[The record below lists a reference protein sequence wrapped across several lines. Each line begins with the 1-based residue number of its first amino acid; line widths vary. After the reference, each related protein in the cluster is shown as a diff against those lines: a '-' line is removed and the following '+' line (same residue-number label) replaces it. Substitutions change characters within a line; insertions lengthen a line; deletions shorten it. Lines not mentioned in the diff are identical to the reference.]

1 MKLGSTLYLLK
12 NNLSNY
18 LNQHIY
24 IDIVGEDESGVEETH
39 RLRSLSEQM
48 NSNIDNLYQIQQELI
63 TYFNTDLSSIS
74 LIYKKLDEI
83 DSLIWS
89 KKMHFN
95 DEKAIFDQ
103 GSSDDYSN
111 KLNNM
116 IEKTLIPKLESL
128 ITLNQNILRIKNKS
142 TKR

>member
-63 TYFNTDLSSIS
+63 TYFNTNLSSIS

-83 DSLIWS
+83 DSLI
-89 KKMHFN
+89 
-95 DEKAIFDQ
+95 
-103 GSSDDYSN
+103 
-111 KLNNM
+111 
-116 IEKTLIPKLESL
+116 
-128 ITLNQNILRIKNKS
+128 
-142 TKR
+142 

>member
-1 MKLGSTLYLLK
+1 
-12 NNLSNY
+12 
-18 LNQHIY
+18 
-24 IDIVGEDESGVEETH
+24 
-39 RLRSLSEQM
+39 
-48 NSNIDNLYQIQQELI
+48 
-63 TYFNTDLSSIS
+63 
-74 LIYKKLDEI
+74 
-83 DSLIWS
+83 
-89 KKMHFN
+89 MHFN

-103 GSSDDYSN
+103 ESSDDYSN